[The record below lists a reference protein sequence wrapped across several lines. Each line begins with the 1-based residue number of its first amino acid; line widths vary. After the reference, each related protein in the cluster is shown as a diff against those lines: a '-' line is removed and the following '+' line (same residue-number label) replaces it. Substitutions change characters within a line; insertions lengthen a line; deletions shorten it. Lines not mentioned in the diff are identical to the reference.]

1 MCKEKQKKDKEKQNL
16 KGPERKHPTAL
27 GPNKKLSI
35 TCNWKLKFL
44 RESLSFKTKTIS
56 CSRILDHSETLTT
69 LVERENQAPVQ
80 VVFRFG
86 RFYMK
91 ARRRE
96 LIIKSYKD
104 LF

>member
-1 MCKEKQKKDKEKQNL
+1 MVCKEKQRKDKEKQNL

-44 RESLSFKTKTIS
+44 RESLSFKTRTIS

-69 LVERENQAPVQ
+69 LVERENQAPSSRFQ
-80 VVFRFG
+80 VRTILYEG
-86 RFYMK
+86 PATRTNT
-91 ARRRE
+91 
-96 LIIKSYKD
+96 
-104 LF
+104 